1 PHGPADRD
9 LAAGPAPHR
18 RRGAPRRVHR
28 RTGAQPVASRGTA
41 SCRRTRRPRDRSGAP
56 LRLPGPL
63 LRAEPEIGP
72 RRPAGHHGHPRPR
85 RELAGR
91 SRPRR
96 GRRRRDRDALQAVT
110 GTSGT
115 RLRRADQDAVAAL
128 TGHATAD
135 DHHRVL
141 AEAARAVTWELHRA
155 VRAAEAARATGGSA
169 TRGAGT
175 ARRPALQHLA
185 HGVLVHAGEIS
196 VDPESSDPL
205 RDLAAIRHAATTGL
219 PLSAATLAR
228 LAEG

>member
-1 PHGPADRD
+1 DWLRELWGRADGPAQGAALAAIGSLGRHSPGPASDLDLVLLLDLRHIAGEARLVESTAEQVRSQWRREARRRAGELAD
-9 LAAGPAPHR
+9 LATDRER
-18 RRGAPRRVHR
+18 RYGSLAHSSEPNLKSDRG
-28 RTGAQPVASRGTA
+28 GL
-41 SCRRTRRPRDRSGAP
+41 RDITVIRALAESWLADHDHAVVDAAATT
-56 LRLPGPL
+56 LRD
-63 LRAEPEIGP
+63 A
-72 RRPAGHHGHPRPR
+72 
-85 RELAGR
+85 
-91 SRPRR
+91 
-96 GRRRRDRDALQAVT
+96 RDALQAVT

-185 HGVLVHAGEIS
+185 HGVLVHA
-196 VDPESSDPL
+196 
-205 RDLAAIRHAATTGL
+205 
-219 PLSAATLAR
+219 
-228 LAEG
+228 